1 MDLLIKI
8 FNIKT
13 PDRWIDFRFLGL
25 GVNNNLAGSAG
36 HQRVKSLLPPGDD
49 YEDGY
54 DDGHDDGLSDGHGVC
69 GDDGHD
75 NDVDADDGNVLEQEN
90 SLFKCVGSIWALP
103 K

>member
-1 MDLLIKI
+1 MDLLTKI

-13 PDRWIDFRFLGL
+13 PDGWIEFKFLGL

-49 YEDGY
+49 YEDGH
-54 DDGHDDGLSDGHGVC
+54 DDGHGCGHGVC

-75 NDVDADDGNVLEQEN
+75 NDVDTDDGDVLE
-90 SLFKCVGSIWALP
+90 
-103 K
+103 